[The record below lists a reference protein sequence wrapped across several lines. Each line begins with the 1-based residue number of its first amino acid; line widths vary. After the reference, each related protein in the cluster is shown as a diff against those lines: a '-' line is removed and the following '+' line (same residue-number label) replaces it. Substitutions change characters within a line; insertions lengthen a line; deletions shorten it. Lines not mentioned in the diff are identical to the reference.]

1 MNDAWQKIKQ
11 STTPLKDR
19 DEEGTANTDSP
30 PKPKTKSISHTPALK
45 ATLKNP
51 LANSGAKSET
61 KPIAVKPINLKSDK
75 PRDIAESDRKR
86 IMAGE
91 ITLADRLDLHG
102 FTAHEAEE
110 RFTQFIQTCHQKQ
123 LGHVLV
129 ITGKGEVLRPQFAKW
144 LGRKR
149 VADKIVAFCPATA
162 KHGGGGAWYIKIRRI
177 RTSLAKAR

>member
-1 MNDAWQKIKQ
+1 MSRIP
-11 STTPLKDR
+11 T
-19 DEEGTANTDSP
+19 
-30 PKPKTKSISHTPALK
+30 PKT
-45 ATLKNP
+45 TLKN
-51 LANSGAKSET
+51 LRANSET
-61 KPIAVKPINLKSDK
+61 KSESKPVAVKPVNLKSDK

-91 ITLADRLDLHG
+91 ITLAARLDLHG
-102 FTAHEAEE
+102 FTAEEAEE

-144 LGRKR
+144 LGCKR

-177 RTSLAKAR
+177 RPPLAKARRIG